1 MKKVY
6 LLFVFAAAFSLI
18 TADLQAQDK
27 EGPRFGGLRFG
38 YHSSKYVKDGNTW
51 GTGDPDE
58 TFYVGLMRDSKLI
71 PMLHLGTG
79 LEYFKN
85 GVKLADGIQR
95 DFHYLS
101 IPINVKLK
109 LGPAFASAGFAPSF
123 KVAERYVTDGNS
135 EKPSDD
141 MKAEWF
147 DIPFFV
153 GAGVKIWMLTLE
165 ARYHWG
171 LLEVTDGYKSQ
182 YFQLGLGLSF

>member
-1 MKKVY
+1 MNSMKKHY
-6 LLFVFAAAFSLI
+6 LLFSFAAAFSLI
-18 TADLQAQDK
+18 TADLQAADGDK
-27 EGPRFGGLRFG
+27 VGGLRFG
-38 YHSSKYVKDGNTW
+38 YHSSNLAKDGTNW
-51 GTGDPDE
+51 GDPVNS
-58 TFYVGLMRDSKLI
+58 FYVGFTRDNQII
-71 PMLHLGTG
+71 PLLHIGTG

-85 GVKLADGIQR
+85 GVNLTDGIQR

-101 IPINVKLK
+101 VPISAKLK
-109 LGPAFASAGFAPSF
+109 LGPVFAQTGFAPSF